1 MNASTPSLAAR
12 ASQDQGVSC
21 ANDEE
26 RSGAASAPSVSWCP
40 GTSRSP
46 RRCAHERGDTE
57 GLARSA
63 RWIVERLKQL
73 AQRHIEGSALRLA
86 QRAEQAFLA
95 RDMDLEGGVRGPL
108 PPPGQPDEGGTAVA
122 RIRAPLDQPR
132 VDETVDPLR
141 HPARREQG
149 RRHQLGRVKLVRRSR
164 PAQRGDQVE
173 PTVVEAARAQGPG
186 QLGAG
191 ELRLAEEAS
200 KEGERCDV
208 EVRPLASPLLDADVD
223 AVALANSHARKIASW
238 QDTFRTA

>member
-26 RSGAASAPSVSWCP
+26 RSGAARALRRFRGVRERLAP
-40 GTSRSP
+40 P

-57 GLARSA
+57 GLSRSA

-73 AQRHIEGSALRLA
+73 AQQHIEGSALRLA

-122 RIRAPLDQPR
+122 RIRAPLDQRR

-141 HPARREQG
+141 
-149 RRHQLGRVKLVRRSR
+149 
-164 PAQRGDQVE
+164 
-173 PTVVEAARAQGPG
+173 
-186 QLGAG
+186 
-191 ELRLAEEAS
+191 
-200 KEGERCDV
+200 
-208 EVRPLASPLLDADVD
+208 
-223 AVALANSHARKIASW
+223 
-238 QDTFRTA
+238 